1 MDSTEEQTVF
11 NAPDILNRMQT
22 DYLAVSQHITYLT
35 NKNRHLENENN
46 SLKLR
51 VTDLEKEVNKKDEI
65 ISSMNKRGLKRK
77 REAEI
82 DQAFEVFDNRI
93 NMGGGEV
100 LKLLRKQGV

>member
-11 NAPDILNRMQT
+11 NAPDILNRIQT

-35 NKNRHLENENN
+35 NKNRHLENENKC
-46 SLKLR
+46 LKLR
-51 VTDLEKEVNKKDEI
+51 ITDLEKEVNKKDEI

-82 DQAFEVFDNRI
+82 DQPFEVFHFLI
-93 NMGGGEV
+93 TESTYGGGGGS
-100 LKLLRKQGV
+100 KTFA

>member
-1 MDSTEEQTVF
+1 MDSTDKPTEF

-82 DQAFEVFDNRI
+82 DQAFEVFDFFYNRI
-93 NMGGGEV
+93 NIWGGGGGSETFA
-100 LKLLRKQGV
+100 